1 MSQPDELHAVLGRSH
16 ALRDAV
22 GKHGPVC
29 RDSTFRGLKAKHRF
43 ACDYRSRAG
52 RRPNSP
58 FVSTD
63 EQISIHQEENLEGI
77 AMHVAE
83 CRRLPRNAG
92 DGGTTLQTDDDECST
107 GTHRSR
113 WRGSARPVPPRHYRK
128 ADRYRT
134 RHGAF
139 RRVFNRIAEAKTAA
153 ASVAASSTTLRCAC
167 IGRGDGIA
175 RCISQALGRLINRHV
190 SEFREGHARI
200 ERHAVRSVK

>member
-1 MSQPDELHAVLGRSH
+1 MSQHDELHAVPGRSR

-63 EQISIHQEENLEGI
+63 EQISIHQENLEGI

-83 CRRLPRNAG
+83 CRRCRATLAMAVRRYKPMTMNVRRGHTAAG
-92 DGGTTLQTDDDECST
+92 GVVQ
-107 GTHRSR
+107 
-113 WRGSARPVPPRHYRK
+113 RGQ
-128 ADRYRT
+128 
-134 RHGAF
+134 F
-139 RRVFNRIAEAKTAA
+139 RRDTIAKLIAIEPVTVRAGASSIASPKRKRRLRPSLRPARRFVARASAA
-153 ASVAASSTTLRCAC
+153 ATASHDVSAKHSAA
-167 IGRGDGIA
+167 
-175 RCISQALGRLINRHV
+175 
-190 SEFREGHARI
+190 
-200 ERHAVRSVK
+200 